1 MNLAPIWGIVS
12 NPKQRVQQRIAI
24 AAVGDSAQLCEP
36 VDGDGCGLMSTRRI
50 LRVDWL

>member
-36 VDGDGCGLMSTRRI
+36 VDAMAVG
-50 LRVDWL
+50 

>member
-1 MNLAPIWGIVS
+1 MKLAPRWGIVS
-12 NPKQRVQQRIAI
+12 NPKQRMRQRIAM

-50 LRVDWL
+50 LRVDRL